1 MKTTRIF
8 SVLIAIA
15 STGILAACANSAQPP
30 LSQAGAESRY
40 ASSIT
45 FNPPSP
51 LKMTLNSNVNV
62 AVSERGY
69 SGGFKVTGCSTK
81 SLGAHCT
88 WIKYGQACYVNAT
101 PNYINTIE
109 ARIYT
114 GGSTLM
120 MAEGEIGPTAPSLD
134 CHFTIKDKNGNSAVY
149 TATAP

>member
-8 SVLIAIA
+8 WALAAIVSA
-15 STGILAACANSAQPP
+15 TVVAACANSARPP
-30 LSQAGAESRY
+30 LSQAGADSRY

-51 LKMTLNSNVNV
+51 LKMMLNSNVNV
-62 AVSERGY
+62 AVSEAGY
-69 SGGFKVTGCSTK
+69 TGGFKVTGCSTK

-109 ARIYT
+109 ARMYP
-114 GGSTLM
+114 GSSTLM
-120 MAEGEIGPTAPSLD
+120 MAEG
-134 CHFTIKDKNGNSAVY
+134 DKNGNSAAY